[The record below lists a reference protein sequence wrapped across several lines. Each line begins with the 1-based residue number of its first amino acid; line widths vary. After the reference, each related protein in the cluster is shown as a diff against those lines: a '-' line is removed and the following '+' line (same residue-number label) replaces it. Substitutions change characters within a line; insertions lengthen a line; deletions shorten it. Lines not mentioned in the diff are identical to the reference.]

1 MAKQKYYPLK
11 GEAENADNLNKY
23 QEFRKRFEASLPKS
37 KPEPPKYKKGEI
49 PAAKAKQ
56 IARDLIAKG
65 DFGKVVKSTVGKL
78 NEKSTRQDSLKAY
91 TNAAKG
97 MAAAEMSRIKG
108 TKLNNA
114 ANKAMM
120 EADAFVNREKMRTA
134 ATDATRVARN
144 LAVPLGESNFST
156 PQDRESLAQK
166 LRSKK
171 K

>member
-1 MAKQKYYPLK
+1 MAKQKPESYYK
-11 GEAENADNLNKY
+11 DAENADNLNKY
-23 QEFRKRFEASLPKS
+23 AAFRKQFEKNLPKR

-49 PAAKAKQ
+49 PAGKAKQ

-65 DFGKVVKSTVGKL
+65 DFGGVVKSTVGKL

-97 MAAAEMSRIKG
+97 MAVAEMNRIKG

-120 EADAFVNREKMRTA
+120 EANAFKNREKMRTA
-134 ATDATRVARN
+134 ATDATRVVRN
-144 LAVPLGESNFST
+144 LAVPLGDSNWST
-156 PQDRESLAQK
+156 PQENESLAKRLQ
-166 LRSKK
+166 SKK
-171 K
+171 Q